1 MDLRFDF
8 SLVLEKNLRS
18 GDGLT
23 APLLRK
29 GLRLAE
35 KAALAVARRHAKG
48 EIGFPDLPFLD
59 REARALGGS
68 ALGTAPRMKNRTP
81 AEIRIRGDD

>member
-18 GDGLT
+18 GEGLS
-23 APLLRK
+23 PSQLRR

-35 KAALAVARRHAKG
+35 KAALAVAHRHAAG
-48 EIGFPDLPFLD
+48 EIGFPDLPF
-59 REARALGGS
+59 REKEARGLSRDAAHGVRVGSASRERARAL
-68 ALGTAPRMKNRTP
+68 A
-81 AEIRIRGDD
+81 